1 MSPEPMTG
9 PEAPLDEERVEYRV
23 RLPVFNG
30 PLDLLLDLI
39 ERREMDITKVS
50 LAEVADQF
58 VEHLSSLDRLDPGY
72 LADFLVVAA
81 KLLWIKS
88 QALLP
93 RPPSAEEDEEEEDMG
108 ELLARQLREYK
119 RFKEA
124 ALVLRQREEAG
135 SYCYVRTAPPPHF
148 ERHLKPGEVS
158 VADLGQ
164 ALRRLLA
171 TSPDVPA
178 TPVSIRAAVISLS
191 EKIEELESRVLR
203 RGQVT
208 FEELFD
214 PSTSRPEVIVTFL
227 ALLELIKRGRVRA
240 RQERLF
246 GEILILARREEG
258 TDRDD
263 GLASSEPL
271 IAAGG

>member
-1 MSPEPMTG
+1 MSPESMTRPG
-9 PEAPLDEERVEYRV
+9 APLDEERVEYRV

-124 ALVLRQREEAG
+124 AMALRQREEAG

-148 ERHLKPGEVS
+148 ERRMKPGEVS

-171 TSPDVPA
+171 ASPAVPA
-178 TPVSIRAAVISLS
+178 VPVSIRVAVISLS

-246 GEILILARREEG
+246 GEILILARRDEG

-263 GLASSEPL
+263 RLASSEPL

>member
-9 PEAPLDEERVEYRV
+9 PGEPSDEEKVEYRV

-58 VEHLSSLDRLDPGY
+58 VEHLSSLDHLDPGH

-93 RPPSAEEDEEEEDMG
+93 RPPSSEEDEEEEDMG
-108 ELLARQLREYK
+108 EALARQLREYK

-124 ALVLRQREEAG
+124 ALALRQREEAG
-135 SYCYVRTAPPPHF
+135 SHCYVRTAPPPHF
-148 ERHLKPGEVS
+148 ERRLKPGEVS
-158 VADLGQ
+158 ISELSQ
-164 ALRRLLA
+164 AFRQLL
-171 TSPDVPA
+171 TERPDIPAAPVPVQA
-178 TPVSIRAAVISLS
+178 VVISLS
-191 EKIEELESRVLR
+191 EKIEEVEIRILQ
-203 RGQVT
+203 RGQMT

-214 PSTSRPEVIVTFL
+214 PSASRLEVIVTFL
-227 ALLELIKRGRVRA
+227 ALLELIKRSIVKA
-240 RQERLF
+240 QQERVF
-246 GEILILARREEG
+246 GQILILAGRDEG
-258 TDRDD
+258 IDGDD
-263 GLASSEPL
+263 ESSASQPL
-271 IAAGG
+271 SSAG

>member
-9 PEAPLDEERVEYRV
+9 PGAPSDEERVEYRV

-58 VEHLSSLDRLDPGY
+58 VEHLSSLDRLDPGH

-93 RPPSAEEDEEEEDMG
+93 RPPSAEEDEEDEDMG

-158 VADLGQ
+158 IADLGQ

-171 TSPDVPA
+171 ASPDVPA

-258 TDRDD
+258 TDRED